1 MPYRVALNF
10 CATAVTGLSP
20 RLVQQQCVVEPAK
33 GAPPPRIPGAHLRG
47 SSWCRAEVASPSPP
61 CRTPRSRMPPR
72 PASAAPPSCCDLTP
86 APPPACAAG
95 RPDGGCG
102 KDSTARTAK
111 CTSLYMHPPSSC
123 GVGAAAVHRPT
134 SAKGRRRRGH
144 TNGALR
150 QGGSRMES
158 PLGQSRRG
166 AHLPARCATRRLVD
180 VGEGWLKLRI
190 RCAQ

>member
-1 MPYRVALNF
+1 MAGTNAELTRNYPSGTFSRDHAGRFSHLN
-10 CATAVTGLSP
+10 AS
-20 RLVQQQCVVEPAK
+20 
-33 GAPPPRIPGAHLRG
+33 RG
-47 SSWCRAEVASPSPP
+47 V
-61 CRTPRSRMPPR
+61 TPRCGTGGAAQIFKRNEDHREIPKNSKNL
-72 PASAAPPSCCDLTP
+72 SNSGAAPRMR
-86 APPPACAAG
+86 G

-166 AHLPARCATRRLVD
+166 AHVPARCATRRLVD